1 MIRDPQS
8 GAPMLVIEGKVGM
21 MIMKPVLE
29 LGTIGPIVALFIY
42 VWSLRQL
49 VLGFGLL
56 INCSSVEETPFLLHP
71 LFYFFSFLSFLLS
84 FFADDGGGMD
94 PDCMRQCMSLG
105 FSAKSKS
112 ANTIGQCE

>member
-1 MIRDPQS
+1 
-8 GAPMLVIEGKVGM
+8 
-21 MIMKPVLE
+21 
-29 LGTIGPIVALFIY
+29 
-42 VWSLRQL
+42 L

-71 LFYFFSFLSFLLS
+71 FFFSFFPL
-84 FFADDGGGMD
+84 FADDGGGMD

-112 ANTIGQCE
+112 ANTIGQCEWNGNSMDLLMNEYADFSSIIVVVPVVCRLQKRNVVNSHYQLPTLQFLLM